1 MRKLLNAVLQ
11 FLAIAVILFG
21 VHAYVIVQFFLM
33 EPAYFPLWVIYIF
46 NAIMVVVVLAIVF
59 YKVHKGSE
67 KGYQLFLTLT
77 LVKMLLAIVF
87 LLPLFFGK
95 AAAPRF
101 DVVNFFIPYFLFL
114 GYEIWVLNRFF
125 QQL

>member
-1 MRKLLNAVLQ
+1 MRKLLNALLQ
-11 FLAIAVILFG
+11 FFAVAVILFA
-21 VHAYVIVQFFLM
+21 VHAYITVQFFLT

-46 NAIMVVVVLAIVF
+46 NAIMVVAVLSIVF
-59 YKVHKGSE
+59 FKVRKGSE

-77 LVKMLLAIVF
+77 LIKMILAVVF

-101 DVVNFFIPYFLFL
+101 DVINFFIPYFIFL
-114 GYEIWVLNRFF
+114 GFEIWVLNRFF